1 MRFENVKILGKQ
13 TLACCRLIGDEK
25 SEIIIEYEEVTTNSA
40 KSPLEMVEDAQA
52 DWNAKVS
59 TDLRQ
64 RLQDSTP
71 EFFE

>member
-1 MRFENVKILGKQ
+1 M
-13 TLACCRLIGDEK
+13 
-25 SEIIIEYEEVTTNSA
+25 
-40 KSPLEMVEDAQA
+40 SPAMSSLEMVEDAQA

-71 EFFE
+71 EFFERAVIELLWAMGYGGVHGQKQHL